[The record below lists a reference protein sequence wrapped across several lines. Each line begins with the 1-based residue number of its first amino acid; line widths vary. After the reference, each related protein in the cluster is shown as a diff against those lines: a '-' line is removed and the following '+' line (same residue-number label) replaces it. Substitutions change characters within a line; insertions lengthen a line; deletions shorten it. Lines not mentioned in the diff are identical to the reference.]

1 MGIFGAMLTA
11 VTGLKAQSFALENIS
26 GNIANSRTTGY
37 KRIDTA
43 FVDLIPD
50 TPAFREQSASVLARS
65 QNTVLLQGDLTTT
78 QIGTNMAI
86 NGDGLFVVQE
96 RLGFVGGAP
105 VFGGLDLYTRRG
117 DFEIDK
123 DGYLVNGAGYYL
135 LGLAMDP
142 ITGAQKGSKPDVVR
156 ISQDN
161 LPAKRTTLVES
172 RANLPSYP
180 QTNNATATVAGSEL
194 ISPASF
200 SVDPRV
206 GGAGYVAGGD
216 VTAFLNQ
223 SVAAGAVTVYNDV
236 GAPINVQMR
245 WAKVQNVAGG
255 GDVWN
260 LFYQENAAAT
270 GATPAWRNMGSN
282 FTFNSSGQL
291 ASSTAVTLPTLTVG
305 GASIGPITFDFSS
318 SGLTQFADADGQVQ
332 INSVQQDGYT
342 SGVLEGVKVGEAGRI
357 NGSYSNGQVVALA
370 QVVVAS
376 FNGDNSLKR
385 RDGGVFEQTLE
396 SGAPIL
402 QQAGREVVGGTVE
415 NSNSDISE
423 EFSKMIVTQQAYS
436 ANTRVIST
444 SQQMLQD
451 VLNIIR

>member
-37 KRIDTA
+37 KRIDTS

-50 TPAFREQSASVLARS
+50 TPAHREQAASVLANGR
-65 QNTVLLQGDLTTT
+65 NTVLLQGDLTTT

-86 NGDGLFVVQE
+86 NGDGMFVVQE
-96 RLGFVGGAP
+96 RTSFAGGQP

-123 DGYLVNGAGYYL
+123 DGFLVNGAGYYL
-135 LGLAMDP
+135 KGLAMDP
-142 ITGAQKGSKPDVVR
+142 ITGALVGSRPDVVR
-156 ISQDN
+156 VSQDN
-161 LPAKRTTLVES
+161 LPAKRTAAIEY
-172 RANLPSYP
+172 RANLPAYP
-180 QTNNATATVAGSEL
+180 QTNSAITSIAGSEL
-194 ISPASF
+194 LNPASF

-206 GGAGYVAGGD
+206 GGAGYVSAND
-216 VTAFLNQ
+216 ASAFINQ
-223 SVAAGAVTVYNDV
+223 TISAGAVTIYNDV
-236 GAPINVQMR
+236 GAPVNVQLR
-245 WAKVQNVAGG
+245 WAKTQNVAGG
-255 GDVWN
+255 GDAWN
-260 LFYQENAAAT
+260 MFYQENASAT
-270 GATPAWRNMGSN
+270 GAAPAWRNMGTT
-282 FTFNSSGQL
+282 FTFNTSGQL
-291 ASSTAVTLPTLTVG
+291 TSASTLSLPAITVNGTSVGPVTM
-305 GASIGPITFDFSS
+305 DFSS
-318 SGLTQFADADGQVQ
+318 AGLTQFADADGQVQ
-332 INSVQQDGYT
+332 INSVRQDGYP
-342 SGVLEGVKVGEAGRI
+342 SGVLEGVKVGEAGRL
-357 NGSYSNGQVVALA
+357 NGSYSNGQVVGLA
-370 QVVVAS
+370 QVVIAS
-376 FNGDNSLKR
+376 FNGDNNLKR

-396 SGAPIL
+396 SGAPIIE
-402 QQAGREVVGGTVE
+402 QAGREVVGGTVE